1 MDEVLVTLFN
11 LVNETLTAAI
21 VVVAASMLLYNLT
34 RNLRNRVART
44 SSVVLACVTI
54 VSLCDVFI
62 SLGPSPSTLAATVRV
77 QWIGIAFIP
86 AATFHLSD
94 ALLATTGLPSRGRRR
109 RIVRFMY
116 IISMIFILAA
126 AFSNILIRPVLL
138 GTQVLNIISGPL
150 FWVYMAFFIVAIGV
164 SIINVQ
170 RARNR

>member
-1 MDEVLVTLFN
+1 MNEIFATFFS

-54 VSLCDVFI
+54 VSLCDVFV
-62 SLGPSPSTLAATVRV
+62 SLEPSLRTLEATVRV

-94 ALLATTGLPSRGRRR
+94 ALLAT
-109 RIVRFMY
+109 
-116 IISMIFILAA
+116 
-126 AFSNILIRPVLL
+126 
-138 GTQVLNIISGPL
+138 
-150 FWVYMAFFIVAIGV
+150 
-164 SIINVQ
+164 
-170 RARNR
+170 

>member
-54 VSLCDVFI
+54 VSLCDVFV
-62 SLGPSPSTLAATVRV
+62 SLEPSLKTLDATVRV

-109 RIVRFMY
+109 RVARLMY
-116 IISMIFILAA
+116 LTSVIFILTA
-126 AFSNILIRPVLL
+126 AFSDILIHPIFV
-138 GTQVLNIISGPL
+138 
-150 FWVYMAFFIVAIGV
+150 
-164 SIINVQ
+164 
-170 RARNR
+170 